1 MDDEATADVEV
12 TPLNDDSQQ
21 QNLTPD
27 QLQHLFNQASCELIA
42 ESADEQEFFKRE
54 VTMKAPKTS
63 KIIQTPFPP
72 PPSGRTEDL
81 DIDIEQLKQ
90 IAKQEAG
97 PLIIERYSP
106 SERQIDYVLS
116 TITLTFNQP
125 MIAVSS
131 LDEQTNAEDLGI
143 SLTPIIDGRWRWTG
157 TKTLQFEAKH
167 RLPYSTNY
175 TLTVNKEHCVSA
187 IGGNLVDAFFF
198 EFSTTAPKVLQ
209 FLPYGTVSTLKPKCF
224 LLFNQKID
232 MNDILK
238 YLRVGHSDG
247 QTMQNEELE
256 LLNETIAKS
265 EFESFMNAN
274 EGNHEKYVAFT
285 FKHDLLK
292 ATQYT
297 IQVPIGCPSAE
308 GPLKTTLE
316 WSASFQTYESL
327 KIIDWFPNKKNEWQQ
342 SVAPGHSWSLT
353 FNNSLDHSTINK
365 SLFKFKPEINGLGI
379 EHTQDNDRQITFYN
393 NSKPNTVYTLLIQS
407 ASLKDVH
414 GQTLEHDHSD
424 KPIQFHV
431 HDSPPLIGSISGA
444 TGMITMDPGV
454 LDEPFYPFMVY
465 NYSELTLRIH
475 RVKPQHYHPT
485 LPCFNSYSYTYEGEE
500 WYNKLPGEEL
510 LNKVVQTNCERDE
523 PKEIRVPLRAYLT
536 KNCGVGQLIVLI
548 EPTKKA
554 FNECQDNNWQYRQII
569 SVWLQ
574 CTRLAVDVFV
584 SSGTYKLREKE
595 TI

>member
-1 MDDEATADVEV
+1 MQRIQNRTFENEKSKSYEFHFNIGEANEMDDEATTDVEV

-21 QNLTPD
+21 QNLTSD
-27 QLQHLFNQASCELIA
+27 QLQHLFRHASCELIA

-175 TLTVNKEHCVSA
+175 TLRVNKGHCVSA

-247 QTMQNEELE
+247 QTMQKEELE
-256 LLNETIAKS
+256 LLNETIVKS

-308 GPLKTTLE
+308 GPLKTILE
-316 WSASFQTYESL
+316 WSASFQTYEPL

-431 HDSPPLIGSISGA
+431 HDSPPLIGNISGA
-444 TGMITMDPGV
+444 TDIQQRQSSFELCESLSARAMYDFMPMDCSVAFGHVRFDDSNLEKKIAVRSNFNPLACWIPSSITNSSG
-454 LDEPFYPFMVY
+454 
-465 NYSELTLRIH
+465 
-475 RVKPQHYHPT
+475 RVS
-485 LPCFNSYSYTYEGEE
+485 LEI
-500 WYNKLPGEEL
+500 KLPD
-510 LNKVVQTNCERDE
+510 N
-523 PKEIRVPLRAYLT
+523 LT
-536 KNCGVGQLIVLI
+536 
-548 EPTKKA
+548 
-554 FNECQDNNWQYRQII
+554 R
-569 SVWLQ
+569 
-574 CTRLAVDVFV
+574 
-584 SSGTYKLREKE
+584 
-595 TI
+595 